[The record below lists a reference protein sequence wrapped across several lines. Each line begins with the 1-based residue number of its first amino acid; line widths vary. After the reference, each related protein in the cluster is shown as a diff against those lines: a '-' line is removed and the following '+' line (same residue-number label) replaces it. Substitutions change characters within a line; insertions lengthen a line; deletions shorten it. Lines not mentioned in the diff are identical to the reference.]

1 MTSVAALQPMIVAHR
16 ARSCGSLK
24 LASTCRRPILCCAGL
39 PTPVGGHRRLV
50 TRGDDKLLADGLDE
64 LDVLG
69 RGCLGRICQ
78 GGGELCNRIF
88 NLLDRGLLGRPPPSL
103 PLPSSQPPPRQTA
116 FVLAS
121 AAAASAAAASS
132 SRRCVASAC
141 FAVAVT
147 SPGVPPPSAP
157 ADRNSSRKTAYRLRR
172 VGLPSLWLALQP

>member
-1 MTSVAALQPMIVAHR
+1 MIVAHR

-88 NLLDRGLLGRPPPSL
+88 NLLDRGLLGRLLRCRLHSL
-103 PLPSSQPPPRQTA
+103 KFYTLH
-116 FVLAS
+116 
-121 AAAASAAAASS
+121 
-132 SRRCVASAC
+132 
-141 FAVAVT
+141 
-147 SPGVPPPSAP
+147 
-157 ADRNSSRKTAYRLRR
+157 Y
-172 VGLPSLWLALQP
+172 